1 MSTLF
6 GQTPTSASPRAAPA
20 EALLI
25 LVDETDAEVGHA
37 EKLEAHRLGAL
48 HRAVSVSIA
57 DSKGNIL
64 IQRRA
69 SGKYHSAGLWS
80 NACCSHPLPGE
91 EALAA
96 AQRRLG
102 EEMGF
107 VCDLGFRQKLRY
119 SSEVGAGLIENE
131 LVHFFAGT
139 YDGEVIPEPSE
150 VGEIAWVPHAE
161 LYARVRANP
170 VDFSAWFRIY
180 VEAGVI

>member
-1 MSTLF
+1 MF
-6 GQTPTSASPRAAPA
+6 GQTPSSAPPRAPHD

-25 LVDETDAEVGHA
+25 LVDETDSEVGHA
-37 EKLEAHRLGAL
+37 EKLEAHRLGRL
-48 HRAVSVSIA
+48 HRAVSVTIA
-57 DSKGNIL
+57 DSQGNIL

-91 EALAA
+91 QALAA

-107 VCDLGFRQKLRY
+107 VCDLGFQRTVRY

-139 YDGEVIPEPSE
+139 YDGEVVPEPSE
-150 VGEIAWVPHAE
+150 VGEFAWVPHAE
-161 LYARVRANP
+161 LYEQVRKNP
-170 VDFSAWFRIY
+170 DDYSAWFRIY